1 MIVKKSTSVNILSVS
16 TQLYIHTLSNCS
28 PGGFLPL
35 ILVLNFFIHPTLL
48 FKRKKKKK
56 SWPIVLDQNRLEAMN
71 YG

>member
-16 TQLYIHTLSNCS
+16 TQLYIHTLSNCN

-48 FKRKKKKK
+48 FKRKKKK
-56 SWPIVLDQNRLEAMN
+56 VGQLF
-71 YG
+71 